1 MPKQFDQRSLK
12 LTAQQWAVL
21 ESLAAQTNSAPPTG
35 TNAGQPSWRTLIKRI
50 ADGEIVVTLPP
61 SDNAG

>member
-1 MPKQFDQRSLK
+1 MPKEFDQRSLK

-21 ESLAAQTNSAPPTG
+21 ESLAAQTGSAPPTG

-50 ADGEIVVTLPP
+50 ADGDITLSPP
-61 SDNAG
+61 HNLG